1 MLNLIN
7 WRTDFEKNQDNLG
20 SLYHH
25 NSFTSKLSPQL
36 YKARF
41 KAFKNFFLKLGGNL
55 QISGHCYS
63 APAVPLLS
71 REGGITAG
79 EQVLLNFYHLVQ
91 SGKKGEYSD
100 FTPFVEELNV
110 RPVQLDDMDI
120 YFIPVGTNGGLEQV
134 YYFNQE
140 HAVLEQI
147 KTIRDTDISLM
158 FPPQILSCLE
168 SEDSKQLKGIYVCVA
183 NLYRIQMLFGERG
196 YRNALLRAGGIAEQ
210 LHMEV
215 SKITGQREARI
226 TSDFYDKEVNKL
238 LDLDGYSEVSLV
250 CVAIHEVI

>member
-7 WRTDFEKNQDNLG
+7 WCADFEKNQDNLG
-20 SLYHH
+20 SLYHY
-25 NSFTSKLSPQL
+25 NSVTSKLSPQL

-55 QISGHCYS
+55 QVSRHCYS

-71 REGGITAG
+71 REGELTAG

-91 SGKKGEYSD
+91 SGKQGGYSD
-100 FTPFVEELNV
+100 FTPFVKELHV
-110 RPVQLDDMDI
+110 KPGQLDDMDI

-134 YYFNQE
+134 HYFNQE
-140 HAVLEQI
+140 NATLEQI
-147 KTIRDTDISLM
+147 KTIRDADISLM
-158 FPPQILSCLE
+158 FPPHILSCIE
-168 SEDSKQLKGIYVCVA
+168 SEAHTQLKGIYVCAA
-183 NLYRIQMLFGERG
+183 NLYRIQKLFGERG

-210 LHMEV
+210 LHTEV
-215 SKITGQREARI
+215 SKIAGQREARI
-226 TSDFYDKEVNKL
+226 TSDFYDKEVNEL

-250 CVAIHEVI
+250 CVAIHEMI